1 MAEFFGIPIDSV
13 SESSIFVEER
23 LYLIILQLFDK
34 DGNRITM
41 TENIELVNNGLLDQD
56 SIERI

>member
-1 MAEFFGIPIDSV
+1 MAEVFGIPIDSV
-13 SESSIFVEER
+13 SESRIFVEER

-34 DGNRITM
+34 DGNLITM

>member
-13 SESSIFVEER
+13 SESRIFVEER

>member
-1 MAEFFGIPIDSV
+1 MAEVFGIPIDSV
-13 SESSIFVEER
+13 SESRIFVEER